1 MGGLIF
7 MSEKQLDNLV
17 DTIHEL
23 DNKIRALTIHELDN
37 KIRALYSDVY
47 DLRRAND
54 ELRRRVSDLES
65 KKRMPPF

>member
-1 MGGLIF
+1 MTEESINQYNRLI
-7 MSEKQLDNLV
+7 

-23 DNKIRALTIHELDN
+23 DHRIRVLESDIYDMKRDN
-37 KIRALYSDVY
+37 T
-47 DLRRAND
+47 